1 MEKIELKGLDSV
13 LYHETLKNGLQV
25 LLIPYENKNS
35 YYMTYGTWFG
45 SVNTEFVPLG
55 EENMVKVP
63 DGIAHFLEHKMFEQ
77 EDGVD
82 PFTFYAESGT
92 GANAS
97 TTFNGT
103 QYLCYG
109 NKNLLQNLEYLLN
122 YVASPYFTD
131 ENVEKEKGIIA
142 QEIKMYDDIPEWFL
156 QDQLRRNLF
165 HEYPMRIDIAGDVES
180 INKITKED
188 LYKCYN
194 TYYRP
199 DNMFLIVA
207 GKMDVEEVIELI
219 RKTEENHCRDRQTQ
233 VKEKEYHEK
242 EEVVKEKEEFKMNVK
257 LPKVGYAIKL
267 DRNQS
272 KIKDNYEFDL
282 YLSMVGSLLLGV
294 TSPLREKMR
303 NKKLTTSF
311 YYEFDKAL
319 NYRTLMIIGETT
331 RPEELL
337 QDVKEELNNMSF
349 NEDDF
354 ERIKKVWIA
363 SEVQMIDHIPNTV
376 DNFCYEMFT
385 YHQVISDR
393 IARIRKMTFKEFQ
406 TMVKELNWHHRTE
419 VIIYPK
425 ETEE

>member
-1 MEKIELKGLDSV
+1 VEKIELKGLDST
-13 LYHETLKNGLQV
+13 LYHETLENGLQV

-55 EENMVKVP
+55 EQDMVKVP

-77 EDGVD
+77 EDGID
-82 PFTFYAESGT
+82 PFTYYAESGT

-109 NKNLLQNLEYLLN
+109 NKNLLENLAYLLN

-156 QDQLRRNLF
+156 QDELRRNLF

-180 INKITKED
+180 IYKITKED
-188 LYKCYN
+188 LYRCYN

-207 GKMDVEEVIELI
+207 GKMNVEEVIELI
-219 RKTEENHCRDRQTQ
+219 RKTEENHLSEQKEQ
-233 VKEKEYHEK
+233 IKEKEYNEK
-242 EEVVKEKEEFKMNVK
+242 ETVVKEKATFNMNVK

-272 KIKDNYEFDL
+272 KIKDDYEFDL
-282 YLSMVGSLLLGV
+282 YLTMVGSLLLGV
-294 TSPLREKMR
+294 TSTLREKLR

-311 YYEFDKAL
+311 YYELDKGL
-319 NYRTLMIIGETT
+319 HYRTLMILSETT
-331 RPEELL
+331 NPEELL
-337 QDVKEELNNMSF
+337 SDIKKELNNMTF
-349 NEDDF
+349 QEEDF

-363 SEVQMIDHIPNTV
+363 SEVQMIDNISGTV
-376 DNFCYEMFT
+376 DNFVYEMFS
-385 YHQVISDR
+385 YHKVMTDR
-393 IARIRKMTFKEFQ
+393 IEKIRAMDFKKFQ
-406 TMVKELNWHHRTE
+406 TVVKELDWTKRTE
-419 VIIYPK
+419 VTIYPK
-425 ETEE
+425 EIKE